1 MAAAPSHKV
10 FRWRAA
16 ALAAF
21 CLACGA
27 AHAQRAALTNGMTMA
42 QPTHGP
48 AVLSPL
54 PAMPP
59 TPTNAHGVVNTLAI
73 ALPTT
78 PTVTAAGT
86 ITIAPSIAARLNGT
100 VSLAGGM
107 VTPGVVFTMATAGPG
122 SFMIVGP
129 AGTAKPVAALAAKT
143 ALDHLINTSQIV
155 EAQSAAI
162 VSGSVVLSGG
172 Q

>member
-1 MAAAPSHKV
+1 MAVAPIHKV
-10 FRWRAA
+10 FRWHAG

-27 AHAQRAALTNGMTMA
+27 AHAQRAALTNGMAMA
-42 QPTHGP
+42 LPAHGA
-48 AVLSPL
+48 AVLTPV
-54 PAMPP
+54 PVMPP
-59 TPTNAHGVVNTLAI
+59 TPANAHGVVNTLAI
-73 ALPTT
+73 ALPT

-86 ITIAPSIAARLNGT
+86 ITIAPSIATRLNGT
-100 VSLAGGM
+100 VSLAGEM

-155 EAQSAAI
+155 EAQSVAI
-162 VSGSVVLSGG
+162 VSGSVVLSGR